1 MLNTLVAP
9 QHSIEHFRHV
19 HERSADYI
27 FLSCKGQPCHAKD
40 NANHAPAWQG
50 VDRATV
56 PTVSP
61 KQSGL
66 CGAISRSATGVSSSY
81 DGRVE
86 HLVSGQVARFHS
98 LEELLA
104 FMIRV
109 LTEVEEQ
116 SDSP

>member
-1 MLNTLVAP
+1 MPPSQPSLPSNRAFVV
-9 QHSIEHFRHV
+9 QFR
-19 HERSADYI
+19 S
-27 FLSCKGQPCHAKD
+27 QP
-40 NANHAPAWQG
+40 
-50 VDRATV
+50 
-56 PTVSP
+56 
-61 KQSGL
+61 
-66 CGAISRSATGVSSSY
+66 TGVSPSY

-104 FMIRV
+104 FMIHR